1 MYARSRARASIRR
14 NPLRRHTCA
23 ACPMNSSPGVT
34 KWQPS
39 RVKETSMT
47 KLWQKGYHLHEQV
60 ERFEAAQNS
69 ELDVRLIRQDVW
81 GSLAHIAMLEKIGV
95 LAEPEHRVLKEALCS
110 ILQMEAAHEFSI
122 TLADEDVHT
131 RIENYLVEAAGA
143 AGKKIHLARSRNDQV
158 LVDLRLYGKEQLHHV
173 AAGLCDL
180 CAALLELAGTHTDT
194 PMPGYTHMQRAM
206 LSSVGLWAASFAEAL
221 LDDEQ
226 LLSAAYVLNDQSP
239 LGSAAGYGV
248 PIAIDR
254 QYCADLL
261 GFSRVQNNVIYVQ
274 NSRGKIEA
282 AIVQALMQI
291 MLDLS
296 KLAQDILLFTTVE
309 YGFFQMPQELCT
321 GSSIMPQK
329 RNLGVMELVRART
342 QTMLALQ
349 QQILG
354 IVSGL
359 PSGYNMDYQETK
371 RPFME
376 ALDLVQESL
385 EICTLVVS
393 KLEVNVEH
401 LMAAC
406 TFELFAADRAYEL
419 ASVAKVPFRDA
430 YRIVGEEVTEQLDR
444 NMPLPVESQQQ
455 LSKRLSARNHLGGAG
470 NLGLVAINDQL
481 EQVKSQWEER
491 TETFTKTIETL
502 VGTASEE
509 Y

>member
-1 MYARSRARASIRR
+1 
-14 NPLRRHTCA
+14 
-23 ACPMNSSPGVT
+23 
-34 KWQPS
+34 
-39 RVKETSMT
+39 MT
-47 KLWQKGYHLHEQV
+47 KLWQKGYALNEQV

-69 ELDVRLIRQDVW
+69 QLDVRLIRHDVW
-81 GSLAHIAMLEKIGV
+81 GSLAHAAMLAKIGTIT
-95 LAEPEHRVLKEALCS
+95 ESEHRALKEALCN
-110 ILQMEAAHEFSI
+110 ILELEATHEFTV

-131 RIENYLVEAAGA
+131 RIENFLVVTAGA
-143 AGKKIHLARSRNDQV
+143 AGKKIHMARSRNDQV
-158 LVDLRLYGKEQLHHV
+158 LVDLRLYGKEQLHNV
-173 AAGLCDL
+173 ADALTDL
-180 CAALLELAGTHTDT
+180 CTALLELAGAHTNT

-226 LLSAAYVLNDQSP
+226 LLSVAYVLNDQSP

-261 GFSRVQNNVIYVQ
+261 GFARVQNNVIYAQ
-274 NSRGKIEA
+274 NSRGKVEA
-282 AIVQALMQI
+282 AIVQALAQI

-296 KLAQDILLFTTVE
+296 KLAQDILLFSTVE
-309 YGFFQMPQELCT
+309 YGFFQVPQELCT

-376 ALDLVQESL
+376 ALDIVQESL

-393 KLEVNVEH
+393 ALNVNTERLV
-401 LMAAC
+401 AAC

-419 ASVAKVPFRDA
+419 ATVARLPFRDA
-430 YRIVGEEVTEQLDR
+430 YRIVGAEVTALLDR
-444 NMPLPVESQQQ
+444 HMPLPTESQEQ
-455 LSKRLSARNHLGGAG
+455 LTERLVARSHQGGAG
-470 NLGLVAINDQL
+470 NLGLAQVHQQL
-481 EQVKSQWEER
+481 EKAEALWKKRAESFMAAIQK
-491 TETFTKTIETL
+491 L
-502 VGTASEE
+502 VGD
-509 Y
+509 

>member
-1 MYARSRARASIRR
+1 
-14 NPLRRHTCA
+14 
-23 ACPMNSSPGVT
+23 
-34 KWQPS
+34 
-39 RVKETSMT
+39 MT
-47 KLWQKGYHLHEQV
+47 KLWQKGYHLNEQV

-69 ELDVRLIRQDVW
+69 LLDARLIRHDVW
-81 GSLAHIAMLEKIGV
+81 GSLAHTAMLAKIGV
-95 LAEPEHRVLKEALCS
+95 LTESEHKALKDALCS
-110 ILQMEAAHEFSI
+110 ILQLEATHGFTI

-131 RIENYLVEAAGA
+131 RGEKYLVAVAGA
-143 AGKKIHLARSRNDQV
+143 AGKKIHMARSRNDQV
-158 LVDLRLYGKEQLHHV
+158 LLDLRLYAKEQLHSV
-173 AAGLCDL
+173 ATKLCHL
-180 CAALLELAGTHTDT
+180 CTTLLSLASRHTNT

-248 PIAIDR
+248 PIKIDR

-261 GFSRVQNNVIYVQ
+261 GFSRVQNNVIYAQ

-282 AIVQALMQI
+282 AIVQALAQI

-296 KLAQDILLFTTVE
+296 KLAQDVLLFTTVE
-309 YGFFQMPQELCT
+309 YSFFQIPQELCT

-359 PSGYNMDYQETK
+359 PSGYNIDYQETK
-371 RPFME
+371 RPFIE

-385 EICTLVVS
+385 DICTLVVG
-393 KLEVNVEH
+393 KLEVNAGH
-401 LMAAC
+401 LTAAC

-419 ASVAKVPFRDA
+419 ASVAKLPFRDA
-430 YRIVGEEVTEQLDR
+430 YRIVGAEVTAQLDR
-444 NMPLPVESQQQ
+444 HLPLPVESQEQ
-455 LSKRLSARNHLGGAG
+455 LAERLASRNHLGVAG
-470 NLGLVAINDQL
+470 TLGLAIPQKQL
-481 EQVKSQWEER
+481 DKEKSVWEKR
-491 TETFTKTIETL
+491 AETFTAAIQKL
-502 VGTASEE
+502 NGGL
-509 Y
+509 

>member
-1 MYARSRARASIRR
+1 
-14 NPLRRHTCA
+14 
-23 ACPMNSSPGVT
+23 
-34 KWQPS
+34 
-39 RVKETSMT
+39 MT
-47 KLWQKGYHLHEQV
+47 KLWQKGYDLNEQV

-69 ELDVRLIRQDVW
+69 LLDARLIRHDVW
-81 GSLAHIAMLEKIGV
+81 GSLAHIAMLAKIGV
-95 LAEPEHRVLKEALCS
+95 LSESEHKVLKDALS
-110 ILQMEAAHEFSI
+110 NVIELETVHEFTV

-131 RIENYLVEAAGA
+131 RIENYLVATAGA
-143 AGKKIHLARSRNDQV
+143 AGKKIHMARSRNDQV
-158 LVDLRLYGKEQLHHV
+158 LVDLRLYGKEQLHNV
-173 AAGLCDL
+173 AATLCNL
-180 CAALLELAGTHTDT
+180 CSALLELTDAHTHT

-221 LDDEQ
+221 INDEQ
-226 LLSAAYVLNDQSP
+226 LLSAVYKLNDQSP

-282 AIVQALMQI
+282 AIVQALVQI

-296 KLAQDILLFTTVE
+296 KLAQDILLFSTVE
-309 YGFFQMPQELCT
+309 YGFFQIPQELCT

-393 KLEVNVEH
+393 KLEVNAER
-401 LMAAC
+401 LTSAC

-419 ASVAKVPFRDA
+419 ATIAKLPFRDA
-430 YRIVGEEVTEQLDR
+430 YRIVGAEVTAQLDR
-444 NMPLPVESQQQ
+444 HLPLPVENQEQ
-455 LSKRLSARNHLGGAG
+455 LAERLAARSHVGGAG
-470 NLGLVAINDQL
+470 NLGLAQVKEQL
-481 EQVKSQWEER
+481 EEARAVWEKR
-491 TETFTKTIETL
+491 IETFTATIQKL
-502 VGTASEE
+502 LGTYVTPTQEG
-509 Y
+509 

>member
-1 MYARSRARASIRR
+1 MTVPTWNGNIHHYALS
-14 NPLRRHTCA
+14 
-23 ACPMNSSPGVT
+23 T
-34 KWQPS
+34 KEQAI
-39 RVKETSMT
+39 VT
-47 KLWQKGYHLHEQV
+47 KLWQKGYHLNEQV

-69 ELDVRLIRQDVW
+69 ALDARLIRHDVW
-81 GSLAHIAMLEKIGV
+81 GSLAHAAMLAKIGV
-95 LAEPEHRVLKEALCS
+95 LRESEHKVLKDALCS
-110 ILQMEAAHEFSI
+110 ILQLEATGEFTI

-131 RIENYLVEAAGA
+131 RVENYLATLVGA
-143 AGKKIHLARSRNDQV
+143 AGKKIHMARSRNDQV
-158 LVDLRLYGKEQLHHV
+158 LVDLRLYGKEQLHEV
-173 AAGLCDL
+173 AAQLCHL
-180 CAALLELAGTHTDT
+180 CAALLELAGRHRDT

-261 GFSRVQNNVIYVQ
+261 GFSSVQNNVIYVQ

-282 AIVQALMQI
+282 AIVQALAQI

-296 KLAQDILLFTTVE
+296 KLAQDILLFSTAE
-309 YGFFQMPQELCT
+309 YGFFQVPQELYT

-342 QTMLALQ
+342 QTVLAWQ

-354 IVSGL
+354 VVSGL

-376 ALDLVQESL
+376 ALDVVQESL
-385 EICTLVVS
+385 EICTLVVNG
-393 KLEVNVEH
+393 LDVDTERLV
-401 LMAAC
+401 AAC

-419 ASVAKVPFRDA
+419 ATTANLPFRDA
-430 YRIVGEEVTEQLDR
+430 YRIVAAEVTALLDRHQSLPAESQEQL
-444 NMPLPVESQQQ
+444 VQ
-455 LSKRLSARNHLGGAG
+455 RLAARSHQGGAG
-470 NLGLVAINDQL
+470 NLGLVQAHSRL
-481 EQVKSQWEER
+481 EEVETAWKKR
-491 TETFTKTIETL
+491 IETFTTAIQNL
-502 VGTASEE
+502 VGSG
-509 Y
+509 

>member
-1 MYARSRARASIRR
+1 
-14 NPLRRHTCA
+14 
-23 ACPMNSSPGVT
+23 
-34 KWQPS
+34 
-39 RVKETSMT
+39 MT
-47 KLWQKGYHLHEQV
+47 KLWQKGYRLNEQV
-60 ERFEAAQNS
+60 ERFEGEQNS
-69 ELDVRLIRQDVW
+69 ALDTRLIRHDVW
-81 GSLAHIAMLEKIGV
+81 GSLAHAAMLAHIGV
-95 LAEPEHRVLKEALCS
+95 LSDAEHAALKEALCS
-110 ILQMEAAHEFSI
+110 ILTMAETGEFTISA
-122 TLADEDVHT
+122 TDEDVHT
-131 RIENYLVEAAGA
+131 SVENYLAATTGV
-143 AGKKIHLARSRNDQV
+143 AGKNIHVARSRNDQV
-158 LVDLRLYGKEQLHHV
+158 LVDLRLYGKERLHSV
-173 AAGLCDL
+173 AGKLCGLCD
-180 CAALLELAGTHTDT
+180 ALLEFAGSHADM

-206 LSSVGLWAASFAEAL
+206 LSSVGLWAEAFAEAL

-226 LLSAAYVLNDQSP
+226 LLEAAYALNDQSP

-254 QYCADLL
+254 QYTADLL
-261 GFSRVQNNVIYVQ
+261 GFARVQRNVIAVQ

-282 AIVQALMQI
+282 AIVQALAQI

-309 YGFFQMPQELCT
+309 YGFFTVTQELCT

-393 KLEVNVEH
+393 NLEVNEER
-401 LMAAC
+401 LIAAC
-406 TFELFAADRAYEL
+406 TFELFATDRAYEL
-419 ASVAKVPFRDA
+419 TRTARLPFRDA
-430 YRIVGEEVTEQLDR
+430 YRIVGAEVTAQLDR
-444 NMPLPVESQQQ
+444 QQRQEVESREQ
-455 LSKRLSARNHLGGAG
+455 LVQRLMARNHLGGAG
-470 NLGLVAINDQL
+470 NLGLPQIHNQL
-481 EQVKSQWEER
+481 EQVEEAWEARE
-491 TETFTKTIETL
+491 EAFSKAIEALTK
-502 VGTASEE
+502 
-509 Y
+509 

>member
-1 MYARSRARASIRR
+1 
-14 NPLRRHTCA
+14 
-23 ACPMNSSPGVT
+23 
-34 KWQPS
+34 
-39 RVKETSMT
+39 MT
-47 KLWQKGYHLHEQV
+47 KLWQKGYQLNDQV

-69 ELDVRLIRQDVW
+69 LLDARLIRHDVW
-81 GSLAHIAMLEKIGV
+81 GSLAHIAMLTKIGV
-95 LAEPEHRVLKEALCS
+95 LTETEHSVLKDALCNV
-110 ILQMEAAHEFSI
+110 LELEADHAFTV
-122 TLADEDVHT
+122 TLEDEDVHT
-131 RIENYLVEAAGA
+131 CVENFLAANTGA
-143 AGKKIHLARSRNDQV
+143 VGKKIHMARSRNDQV
-158 LVDLRLYGKEQLHHV
+158 LVDLRLYGKEQMHYV
-173 AAGLCDL
+173 MTKLCNL
-180 CAALLELAGTHTDT
+180 CAALMEFAESHADV

-226 LLSAAYVLNDQSP
+226 LLSAAYQLNDQSP

-248 PIAIDR
+248 PIDIDR

-261 GFSRVQNNVIYVQ
+261 GFSRVQNNVMYVQ

-282 AIVQALMQI
+282 AIVAALAQI

-309 YGFFQMPQELCT
+309 YGFFQLPQELCT

-349 QQILG
+349 QHILG
-354 IVSGL
+354 IISGL

-371 RPFME
+371 RPFIE

-393 KLEVNVEH
+393 KLEVRVEH
-401 LMAAC
+401 LIAAC
-406 TFELFAADRAYEL
+406 TFELFAADHAYEL
-419 ASVAKVPFRDA
+419 ATVAKLPFRDA
-430 YRIVGEEVTEQLDR
+430 YRIVGQEVTEQLDR
-444 NMPLPVESQQQ
+444 HLPFPLESQEQ
-455 LSKRLSARNHLGGAG
+455 LIERLAARSHLGGTG
-470 NLGLVAINDQL
+470 NLGLAMTQKHL
-481 EQVKSQWEER
+481 EDVKSVWHER
-491 TETFTKTIETL
+491 AETFT
-502 VGTASEE
+502 TAIDK

>member
-1 MYARSRARASIRR
+1 
-14 NPLRRHTCA
+14 
-23 ACPMNSSPGVT
+23 
-34 KWQPS
+34 
-39 RVKETSMT
+39 MT
-47 KLWQKGYHLHEQV
+47 KLWQKGYHLNEQV

-69 ELDVRLIRQDVW
+69 ILDARLIRHDVW
-81 GSLAHIAMLEKIGV
+81 GSLAHVAMLAKIGV
-95 LAEPEHRVLKEALCS
+95 LTEEEHRVLKDALCN
-110 ILQMEAAHEFSI
+110 ILQLEAAHEFTV

-131 RIENYLVEAAGA
+131 RVENYLVTVSGV
-143 AGKKIHLARSRNDQV
+143 AGKKIHMARSRNDQV
-158 LVDLRLYGKEQLHHV
+158 LVDLRLYGKEQLHNV
-173 AAGLCDL
+173 AAKLCDL
-180 CAALLELAGTHTDT
+180 CAALLALAGAHSDT

-226 LLSAAYVLNDQSP
+226 LLSAAYNLNDQSP

-282 AIVQALMQI
+282 AIVQALAQI

-296 KLAQDILLFTTVE
+296 KLAQDILLFSTVE
-309 YGFFQMPQELCT
+309 YGFFQVPQELCT

-342 QTMLALQ
+342 QTVLALQ

-376 ALDLVQESL
+376 ALDMVQESL

-393 KLEVNVEH
+393 ALGVNTER
-401 LMAAC
+401 LTAAC

-419 ASVAKVPFRDA
+419 ASVAKLPFRDA
-430 YRIVGEEVTEQLDR
+430 YRIVGAEVTAQLDR
-444 NMPLPVESQQQ
+444 HAELPVESQEQ
-455 LSKRLSARNHLGGAG
+455 LVKRLAARSHLGGAG
-470 NLGLVAINDQL
+470 NLRLAQVHNQLDQT
-481 EQVKSQWEER
+481 EATWEKR
-491 TETFTKTIETL
+491 AETFATAIEKL
-502 VGTASEE
+502 VDSE
-509 Y
+509 